1 MSMHQRAP
9 LAQTKTSPSSEPR
22 QRSGQNSG
30 HNISSDEIDST
41 VAPIGIVA
49 DANRVTTT
57 EKTWLRITLP
67 GIRDHTR
74 SWVAEFRKY
83 PSPPIQGTTPLW
95 SPFSREAAHE
105 SQLQLTTV
113 EDLVQKI
120 CQNLLQARKMQGDP
134 EVEGEP
140 GIDMPDESWQVAVTT
155 LHVARIRPDSWKDM
169 IQTEFLRQLRDQ
181 NQISTGG
188 AVPPTRCE
196 EVERAVETAERHGCV
211 PLFAHKVM
219 SAWKSLTRRRKKQAV
234 QLRDGPA
241 ISTAGTPPQPVRSFS
256 SKSHTELPPMARFT
270 PAAQEEI
277 EQMVA
282 TITVG
287 PSMLDENVE
296 ERNEQQFERI
306 RALARDLAR
315 QKGSTLV
322 HYRDVRRSAEI
333 LDTSMERKSKPN
345 PAEET
350 PEHFDEVVDKL
361 SALKAEQL
369 RLSRGGVVPPKVLVI
384 GESGSEDSPPFVA
397 KMFQDAGADVA
408 TCDLK
413 GSTAEGIP
421 HFCGD
426 AAQIQDLGWDLVIGH
441 PPCTFLSNASI
452 KWLKN
457 NPFRRRQMYQ
467 NAAVFRRFRDAQA
480 PFVAIENSKMGPEA
494 RKIVGESPTQ
504 YIHPWQHGHGQTK
517 PTALYLD
524 NLPPIAPTK
533 IVYGREH
540 SLSRHPPDSLRT
552 ERKSKTYM
560 GIAAAMAT
568 QWTPVLQRY
577 IQSPYR
583 KRSAHTA
590 QELVAQAG
598 SDLKRVVR
606 IALIDRVERIR
617 VLVLPSPNGKGHD
630 LPERTLDDPAQS
642 GQMLK
647 ELLTW
652 MEAEPAW
659 YQAVEEG
666 FLDYPEGHRSFYE
679 VSDGRF
685 ANRPPTLCHL
695 WVIRTPMELCT
706 DPDRVDKG
714 INRTDLKW
722 IPIGSLQAPSDQNNG
737 ALQDRYRQTILQYGT
752 VEGWFHPDVHVVTV
766 ATDRD
771 STLNPSSWRQPWLVD
786 HEDLPPP
793 PPAPRHI
800 RRRYGQWRV
809 WDVVGKRRDP
819 AEIPEEEFDEHDPWA
834 DTRGW
839 RPSDLLFEW
848 RPLPARIGNALDQ
861 HLGLPFKPL
870 PGTVETSEEGEI
882 ELGFWHDVLRV
893 TAESILGNPKDTN
906 ALREVCIT
914 DPAGLPFIL
923 SHGPKRAKAASEAI
937 YKLIGLKSE
946 SLFPDPVRA
955 RIRLTGD
962 AVYHHYEPY
971 HVIHVVGPDLRV
983 SGLTSESI
991 MEELTRAYQN
1001 VLKEWL
1007 SSGVP
1012 SLRLLPISGGTFAGP
1027 YFSDMPRITAEAVG
1041 RALDSLSLDEKAE
1054 LRFRSRQTK
1063 PEEPIQMCIFAR
1075 SQFAKYKAAV
1085 CTALA
1090 DLAVPEEERTQP
1102 RSFEHEAAAVLNHIP
1117 LDLSTLR
1124 SVSWNA
1130 PKYENSA
1137 VIDED
1142 TRAKLLRDDVETWW
1156 AQHHRKL
1163 DSTLPNYAREL
1174 WDRCVRTKHEQ
1185 QFGLGVT
1192 LEAPPSPR
1200 TSYPRCKGGV
1210 QRLLKF
1216 IRGEHAKFILGD
1228 RNQDHYEPLTNKE
1241 AAEQDIAYAAYD
1253 RWVDLQSRPAARDQC
1268 GSLGF
1273 RAAPSQ
1279 EVNVVEGDQLP
1290 EPSGDLAL
1298 TPSLGAY
1305 TTSALYVS
1313 DFRVRRRKTPIP
1325 EGSQKDDVYTVNH
1338 VVMPTRKILADTGAA
1353 PSVITTQLLEKLPRD
1368 SCVSRDARAQVGP
1381 LNGANGK
1388 ALITFGTATIDF
1400 ELGKTPCRHRFAV
1413 IQGRP
1418 LVLLGNDFLAPR
1430 KAQIQLNSDG
1440 KGGGRV
1446 SLTSQNHKGDPITH
1460 EFDVTNRPGSSEP
1473 LCPVTADNE
1482 QQGTESFS
1490 NSPTVKEQ
1498 EGGEPERLAD
1508 PLPKP
1513 EKLVDGVLGESE
1525 WELENSEYLL
1535 YTTTP
1540 VVVPPLSRMTVRVR
1554 APQALMDKTTPVTCI
1569 VDRIH
1574 DWDELSGL
1582 PQSAKLIPAPPVV
1595 TRLASVIDG
1604 QVDVQLVNGT
1614 RHRITVA
1621 GFSPLA
1627 KLDAE
1632 YYVRGCL
1639 DLDKLK
1645 EGTPQPQRDGNVGPE
1660 NLMAS
1665 LSETER
1671 ELLESISIDPEERL
1685 DEEQLKRVKRM
1696 VANNIQAFATD
1707 PKNPTKTHL
1716 MEVELPL
1723 KPDATPH
1730 RHAASRVGEEGR
1742 RVIEKHVEEMESRG
1756 IIRKSNSEWGSRVVL
1771 VTKKDGSVRFCVD
1784 YRDLNSKLKLQDSPI
1799 PLTMEALDRLS
1810 SGEGCPTSLFLST
1823 LDLASGFWTLPVKEE
1838 DKELTA
1844 FVTHRQKY
1852 EFNYLPFG
1860 IQSGPSYMVRLM
1872 DAALQGLAWESCMPY
1887 LDDIGVW
1894 STGSGSTAKEREA
1907 NSFEQMLT
1915 RLQAVFQRLRWAG
1928 LSMKASKCV
1937 LFATKAEYLGHVVSR
1952 EGLRMDPKKIEV
1964 VRNFQP
1970 TEINTVTKV
1979 RSFLGLCSYYRRFI
1993 EGFSKMAAP
2002 LTDLTRDGVDVEA
2015 ESQTP
2020 ECQAAFRKLIDAV
2033 TSEPVMC
2040 TPRFDRPFVV
2050 KTDAANQIGLG
2061 GVLSQADDEEREK
2074 VVAYHGRRLTKHERN
2089 YTVTEIELLAAVD
2102 CIRHWRSYLWGRA
2115 FKLVIDHSALRWL
2128 HTMRDTV
2135 EGGPSS
2141 RLMRWI
2147 LKLAEYRFHVEHK
2160 PGVLHKDADAISR
2173 LVTDGPEQG
2182 DPEAMA
2188 KEEAEAPLV
2197 LIGSKTENESD
2208 ADEVAAVTSG
2218 RSQKPRPRHATAR
2231 SVARE
2236 QRERQ
2241 SPEAINTSYLATG
2254 APSLHQIRLEQERD
2268 PECQEMARYLQG
2280 ELDDISND
2288 EDLKRLARA
2297 VRHTTSNRHNR
2308 RASEDSDGASSH
2320 LVQRI
2325 VQENDVLYRVV
2336 LTPNSTDEQAGE
2348 KVPYVPQALR
2358 LPLMV
2363 AFHERMGHAS
2373 KDRVAAALRR
2383 RFYWPKLTQ
2392 DVADHIA
2399 DCHECTLA
2407 KTPNVRNRNPVGPT
2421 VGRYPF
2427 DLVYADILDMTNTYD
2442 YDAST
2447 GAGHRKL
2454 AVFVDSLS
2462 RWAEAIPL
2470 HKDPSAAELLD
2481 IFHGHIVAR
2490 HGVPRI
2496 LISDRGSN
2504 LVSALNSAIFNM
2516 TGVDLHG
2523 TTAEHKEANGVV
2535 ERFNQT
2541 LLNMVR
2547 ASNLG
2552 GAYWRDHLPFVLM
2565 AYRATPH
2572 RVTKE
2577 SPSMLLYGREMRVPA
2592 QIGDPNVPPAT
2603 ITCEDPSGEIK
2614 AYATRLHNRLVYAW
2628 KAAYGATR
2636 EAQGAT
2642 VSNTAATSIRG
2653 QREFQVGDRVVRR
2666 LYDEANCLEAKYA
2679 GPYRVAEVLGK
2690 GRYRLRDLE
2699 NKLLFNEFDISN
2711 LRIYTTPTEDEPLEP
2726 DEYIVERL
2734 LARRWVDGQKQYRV
2748 KYRGYAAKE
2757 SLWTSSE
2764 ELSRRCQGMMDD
2776 YDKTHPVRKQ
2786 AAGRQR
2792 KNVPTS
2798 TSAEAEAPTGPEF
2811 TMGHDDE
2818 EPNAHLPEAAKFI
2831 RGRWH
2836 YGRKVRDR
2844 RTTRTK
2850 IVWKDDMHYT
2860 IDEIGSE
2867 LFARLRREAEAS
2879 AQDDPDV
2886 AAIFSQLTSAATAAF
2901 GSKPD
2906 KAQVAHDLTPPT
2918 IQEEP
2923 LESRAVRVWFITN
2936 EDILSFGCSDSQR
2949 PDIPRMDTF
2958 GGDMTV
2964 DDEDMPNKA
2973 ALRMLSNTVTLP
2985 ASWEALVRRAL
2996 NLDHNGQDRF
3006 RLITPDRAYKQV
3018 IVWYVRLSS
3027 SEAREQPQMIQQGT
3041 DGPPPPTVKW
3051 RAHGDVLSNISNFP
3065 SHMHL
3070 GRSMGRYIVPLSAQ
3084 HSLE

>member
-1 MSMHQRAP
+1 MSMSMSQKAP
-9 LAQTKTSPSSEPR
+9 VAQTY
-22 QRSGQNSG
+22 
-30 HNISSDEIDST
+30 
-41 VAPIGIVA
+41 IVA
-49 DANRVTTT
+49 SVSKTATTD
-57 EKTWLRITLP
+57 KKWLRLALP
-67 GIRDHTR
+67 GLHDHTR
-74 SWVAEFRKY
+74 SWVAEFRNY
-83 PSPPIQGTTPLW
+83 PSPPIQGATTLW
-95 SPFSREAAHE
+95 SLLSREAAHE
-105 SQLQLTTV
+105 SQLQLTTA
-113 EDLVQKI
+113 EDLIREI
-120 CQNLLQARKMQGDP
+120 CQNLLRVSKLQGVP
-134 EVEGEP
+134 SAENESRV
-140 GIDMPDESWQVAVTT
+140 DMPDESWQTAVAI
-155 LHVARIRPDSWKDM
+155 LHVARIRPDSWEDL
-169 IQTEFLRQLRDQ
+169 IRTEFLRQLHEQ
-181 NQISTGG
+181 SGHSTEATLLPPKEGEG
-188 AVPPTRCE
+188 AEQMAEAAERTPSTHCDV
-196 EVERAVETAERHGCV
+196 VGRAVEDMERQGCV
-211 PLFAHKVM
+211 PFFARKVM
-219 SAWKSLTRRRKKQAV
+219 SAWKNCTRRQRKQAT
-234 QLRDGPA
+234 QLRDGPVFN
-241 ISTAGTPPQPVRSFS
+241 TASVHPKPTRSFS
-256 SKSHTELPPMARFT
+256 SQSHTELPPMARFT
-270 PAAQEEI
+270 PAAQEEM
-277 EQMVA
+277 EQMITA
-282 TITVG
+282 ITVG
-287 PSMLDENVE
+287 PSALDENVE
-296 ERNEQQFERI
+296 EKNEQQFERI

-333 LDTSMERKSKPN
+333 LDTSTERKSKPS
-345 PAEET
+345 PAEEI

-384 GESGSEDSPPFVA
+384 GESGSEDSPPNVA
-397 KMFQDAGADVA
+397 RMFQDAGADVA

-413 GSTAEGIP
+413 ESTAAGIP

-517 PTALYLD
+517 PTALFLD
-524 NLPPIAPTK
+524 NLPPIKPTK

-540 SLSRHPPDSLRT
+540 SLARFPPDVLRT
-552 ERKSKTYM
+552 EKKSKTYV

-568 QWTPVLQRY
+568 QWMPVLQRF
-577 IQSPYR
+577 IQSPHR
-583 KRSAHTA
+583 KRSSCTA
-590 QELVAQAG
+590 QELVVRAG
-598 SDLKRVVR
+598 SVPKRVVR
-606 IALIDRVERIR
+606 IALVDRVERIR
-617 VLVLPSPNGKGHD
+617 VLVLPTPSGRSHLHD
-630 LPERTLDDPAQS
+630 LPERALDDPAQS
-642 GQMLK
+642 GQKLK
-647 ELLTW
+647 ELLDW
-652 MEAEPAW
+652 MKAEPAW
-659 YQAVEEG
+659 YQAVEES

-695 WVIRTPMELCT
+695 WVIRTPMEFCT
-706 DPDRVDKG
+706 DQGRIDRG
-714 INRTDLKW
+714 LNRADLRW
-722 IPIGSLQAPSDQNNG
+722 IPIGSLKTPSDRDNE

-752 VEGWFHPDVHVVTV
+752 VEGWFHPEVHAITRVSDV
-766 ATDRD
+766 D
-771 STLNPSSWRQPWLVD
+771 SPSGSDSWRQPWLVD

-800 RRRYGQWRV
+800 RRQYGKWRV
-809 WDVVGKRRDP
+809 WDVVGRRRDQGP
-819 AEIPEEEFDEHDPWA
+819 PEEEFAEDDPLA

-848 RPLPARIGNALDQ
+848 QPLPARIGNALDQ
-861 HLGLPFKPL
+861 YLGLPFKPM
-870 PGTVETSEEGEI
+870 PGTAEAPGEEEA
-882 ELGFWHDVLRV
+882 EPNFWHDMVRV
-893 TAESILGNPKDTN
+893 VAEGVLGNPKDTG
-906 ALREVCIT
+906 ALREACIT
-914 DPAGLPFIL
+914 DPAGLKFIL
-923 SHGPKRAKAASEAI
+923 SHGPRGAKAASGAI
-937 YKLIGLKSE
+937 YKLIGLAGE
-946 SLFPDPVRA
+946 SLFPGPVRE

-962 AVYHHYEPY
+962 AAYHRYGSY

-983 SGLTSESI
+983 AGSTLKGIVED
-991 MEELTRAYQN
+991 LTRAYGN
-1001 VLKEWL
+1001 VFKEWL

-1027 YFSDMPRITAEAVG
+1027 YLSDMPRITAEAVA
-1041 RALDSLSLDEKAE
+1041 RALGSLSRDEKAE
-1054 LRFRSRQTK
+1054 LQFCSKQTK
-1063 PEEPIQMCIFAR
+1063 PEKPIQLCIFAKD
-1075 SQFAKYKAAV
+1075 QFAQYQAALR
-1085 CTALA
+1085 TALTTMV
-1090 DLAVPEEERTQP
+1090 VPEEDQVRL
-1102 RSFEHEAAAVLNHIP
+1102 RGSDHEVAAVLNHVP

-1130 PKYENSA
+1130 PR
-1137 VIDED
+1137 DETLGSSNEGD
-1142 TRAKLLRDDVETWW
+1142 QAQSRNDDVETWW
-1156 AQHHRKL
+1156 AQHHLKL
-1163 DSTLPNYAREL
+1163 DSTLSTYAREL
-1174 WDRCVRTKHEQ
+1174 WDRSVRAKNEQ
-1185 QFGLGVT
+1185 RFGLGVVP
-1192 LEAPPSPR
+1192 EAPPGPR
-1200 TSYPRCKGGV
+1200 TRYPRRKGGLR
-1210 QRLLKF
+1210 RLLKF
-1216 IRGEHAKFILGD
+1216 IRDEHSKFTRGSGH
-1228 RNQDHYEPLTNKE
+1228 QDQDEQLTDAE
-1241 AAEQDIAYAAYD
+1241 AEEREVAYAAYD
-1253 RWVDLQSRPAARDQC
+1253 NWVSLHSRPAASDP
-1268 GSLGF
+1268 SNSVGF
-1273 RAAPSQ
+1273 RTVTQQ
-1279 EVNVVEGDQLP
+1279 EEVSMVDADQLP
-1290 EPSGDLAL
+1290 EPDGDLAL
-1298 TPSLGAY
+1298 TPSLGTY
-1305 TTSALYVS
+1305 STSALYVS
-1313 DFRVRRRKTPIP
+1313 DFRVRRRRPP
-1325 EGSQKDDVYTVNH
+1325 AQENNREDDVYAVSH
-1338 VVMPTRKILADTGAA
+1338 VVMPTKKILADTGAA

-1368 SCVSRDARAQVGP
+1368 SCVSREAHAQVGR

-1388 ALITFGTATIDF
+1388 ALVTFGTATIDF

-1440 KGGGRV
+1440 EGGGSV

-1460 EFDVTNRPGSSEP
+1460 EFNVTNRPRSSAP
-1473 LCPVTADNE
+1473 LCPVTAEDEQLGIGPLSASPAAE
-1482 QQGTESFS
+1482 QQGLE
-1490 NSPTVKEQ
+1490 
-1498 EGGEPERLAD
+1498 EPERLAD

-1513 EKLVDGVLGESE
+1513 ESLIDGVLEESE
-1525 WELENSEYLL
+1525 WKLENSEYLL

-1540 VVVPPLSRMTVRVR
+1540 VVVPPMSRLTVRVR
-1554 APQALMDKTTPVTCI
+1554 APQALIDKTTPVTCV

-1582 PQSAKLIPAPPVV
+1582 PKGAKLIPAPPVV
-1595 TRLASVIDG
+1595 TRLASVVDG

-1614 RHRITVA
+1614 RQRISVA

-1639 DLDKLK
+1639 DLDKLRK
-1645 EGTPQPQRDGNVGPE
+1645 DTMPSQRKRGVE
-1660 NLMAS
+1660 
-1665 LSETER
+1665 SEDAVARLATIER
-1671 ELLESISIDPEERL
+1671 ELLDSITIDPEKRL
-1685 DEEQLKRVKRM
+1685 NEEQLGRVRQM
-1696 VANNIQAFATD
+1696 VARNIKAFATD
-1707 PKNPTKTHL
+1707 PKDPTKTHL

-1723 KPDATPH
+1723 KPDSSPH

-1742 RVIEKHVEEMESRG
+1742 RIIEKHVEEMESRG

-1894 STGSGSTAKEREA
+1894 STGSGSTAEEREA

-1964 VRNFQP
+1964 VRNFEP

-1993 EGFSKMAAP
+1993 EGFSKIAAP
-2002 LTDLTRDGVDVEA
+2002 LTDLTRDGVDVEV

-2020 ECQAAFRKLIDAV
+2020 ECQAAFKKLIAAV

-2061 GVLSQADDEEREK
+2061 GVLSQADDEERER

-2173 LVTDGPEQG
+2173 LVTDR
-2182 DPEAMA
+2182 DD
-2188 KEEAEAPLV
+2188 
-2197 LIGSKTENESD
+2197 D
-2208 ADEVAAVTSG
+2208 ADEVTAVTSG
-2218 RSQKPRPRHATAR
+2218 RPPKSKSRHATAR
-2231 SVARE
+2231 SVAKE
-2236 QRERQ
+2236 QREQ
-2241 SPEAINTSYLATG
+2241 QTPEAINTSYLATG

-2268 PECQEMARYLQG
+2268 PECQEMASYLRG

-2288 EDLKRLARA
+2288 EDVKRLARA

-2308 RASEDSDGASSH
+2308 RASEASDGASSN

-2325 VQENDVLYRVV
+2325 ELGEDGILYRIL
-2336 LTPNSTDEQAGE
+2336 LTPDSTDEQAGDR
-2348 KVPYVPQALR
+2348 VPYVPQALR

-2470 HKDPSAAELLD
+2470 HKDPTAAELLD
-2481 IFHGHIVAR
+2481 VFHEHIVAR
-2490 HGVPRI
+2490 HGVPRT

-2504 LVSALNSAIFNM
+2504 LVSTLNSEIYKL
-2516 TGVDLHG
+2516 TGVDLRG

-2541 LLNMVR
+2541 LLNMTR

-2552 GAYWRDHLPFVLM
+2552 GAHWRDHLPFVLM
-2565 AYRATPH
+2565 AHRATPH

-2577 SPSMLLYGREMRVPA
+2577 SPSMLLYGRELRVPA

-2636 EAQGAT
+2636 EAQGAA

-2666 LYDEANCLEAKYA
+2666 LYDDANCLEAKYA
-2679 GPYRVAEVLGK
+2679 GPYRVAQVLGR
-2690 GRYRLRDLE
+2690 GRYKLRDLE
-2699 NKLLFNEFDISN
+2699 NKLLFDEFDISN

-2734 LARRWVDGQKQYRV
+2734 LARRWVDGQKQYLV
-2748 KYRGYAAKE
+2748 KYRGYAVKE
-2757 SLWTSSE
+2757 SLWTASE
-2764 ELSRRCQGMMDD
+2764 ELSRRCQAMMDD
-2776 YDKTHPVRKQ
+2776 YDKLHPVRKQ
-2786 AAGRQR
+2786 AAGRR
-2792 KNVPTS
+2792 KKSAGATTS
-2798 TSAEAEAPTGPEF
+2798 TEVESSRKPEPTTWHEEEAP
-2811 TMGHDDE
+2811 D
-2818 EPNAHLPEAAKFI
+2818 AHLPEVAKFI

-2844 RTTRTK
+2844 RSSRSK
-2850 IVWKDDMHYT
+2850 IKWKDDGHYT
-2860 IDEIGSE
+2860 ADEIESE
-2867 LFARLRREAEAS
+2867 LFVRLREEAAAS
-2879 AQDDPDV
+2879 ARDDPDV
-2886 AAIFSQLTSAATAAF
+2886 AAIFSQLTSAVASAL
-2901 GSKPD
+2901 GSQPD

-2918 IQEEP
+2918 IREEP
-2923 LESRAVRVWFITN
+2923 TETRAVRVWFVTN
-2936 EDILSFGCSDSQR
+2936 EDLLAFECSDHQR

-2964 DDEDMPNKA
+2964 DDGDRPDRA
-2973 ALRMLSNTVTLP
+2973 ALRILNNTVSLP
-2985 ASWEALVRRAL
+2985 TSWEAPTRRAL
-2996 NLDHNGQDRF
+2996 DLSHNGHDCY
-3006 RLITPDRAYKQV
+3006 RLITPDKAYRQVVVWFIRLSGSEAQEHPQV
-3018 IVWYVRLSS
+3018 IR
-3027 SEAREQPQMIQQGT
+3027 QGT
-3041 DGPPPPTVKW
+3041 DGPPTPVLKW
-3051 RAHGDVLSNISNFP
+3051 RAHGDVLSNLSNFP
-3065 SHMHL
+3065 SHVNL
-3070 GRSMGRYIVPLSAQ
+3070 GRSLVRHVVPLSAQ